1 MEQRYAELPVV
12 GMSCARC
19 AANVERTLKKKV
31 PGVLDA
37 SVNFATETAQVEYD
51 PDQVS
56 PDDMAE
62 AVKKAGFELVV
73 PKRSQSAQFPVLG
86 MTCTRCAANV
96 ERTLKKKVP
105 GVLDVSVNFA
115 SETAQVEYDPSLVG
129 PNEMAEAVKNAGY
142 ELVLPTEGG
151 LQTDVEQE
159 AREAELALQ
168 KRTFWVGVAFTLPL
182 FILSMGRDFGL
193 LGAWSHAPWV
203 GWLFLALATPVQFY
217 TGGGYYAGGYRSI
230 RSGGANMDV
239 LVALGSSVAYVYSIF
254 VLLVPG
260 LGTHVYFETSAVII
274 TLIKLGKLLE
284 AGAKGKASA
293 AIKKLMALAPKTA
306 RVLDADG
313 NETEI
318 PAEKVRP
325 GQKVL
330 VRPGEAFP
338 VDGMVVSGR
347 SAVNESNLTGESIPV
362 DKASGDKVFGSTLN
376 QEGLLTV
383 EATGVGV
390 DTALARI
397 IDLVRRAQ
405 GSKAPIQ
412 RLADKVSAVFVP
424 TIIGLALLTFL
435 IWLIAEGEFVP
446 AMVRMVAVLVIACPC
461 ALGLATPTAIMVGTG
476 LGAGRGILFKSSEA
490 LETAHRLEVVMLD
503 KTGTITKGEPVLTD
517 FNPLGS
523 AESDDLLALVA
534 GAESGSEHPL
544 AGAVVQG
551 AKDRGLTL
559 ARPEEFKA
567 VQGKG
572 LEALVSGRKV
582 LAGKPGWFR
591 ELGFMTDEAE
601 TLVSALAQEGKTV
614 MLAALDGEP
623 AAVFAV
629 ADELKPGSAEAVS
642 ALKQMGLEPHMI
654 TGDNEQTA
662 LAMAKKVGIE
672 KVEAE
677 VLPQHK
683 EQAVQ
688 KVQDQGRLVGMVGD
702 GVNDAPAL
710 ARADVGI
717 AMGGGTDVAMEAG
730 GVTLVG
736 GDLMGVAK
744 AIKLSRATMATIK
757 QNLFWAFFYNLILV
771 PVAAGVLHPL
781 PWVPHFIRDLHPVM
795 AAGAMAMSSVTVVLN
810 SLRLSRAKLD

>member
-1 MEQRYAELPVV
+1 MEQRHAELPVV

-37 SVNFATETAQVEYD
+37 SVNFATETAQVDYD
-51 PDQVS
+51 PGQVS
-56 PDDMAE
+56 PEDMAE

-73 PKRSQSAQFPVLG
+73 PKASQSAEFPVLG

-105 GVLDVSVNFA
+105 GVLDASVNFA
-115 SETAQVEYDPSLVG
+115 SETAHVEYDPARVS
-129 PNEMAEAVKNAGY
+129 PEDMAEAVKNAGY
-142 ELVLPTEGG
+142 ELVLPVDGG
-151 LQTDVEQE
+151 LQTDVEQQ
-159 AREAELALQ
+159 AREAVLAHQ
-168 KRTFWVGVAFTLPL
+168 KRTFVVGLIFTIPL
-182 FILSMGRDFGL
+182 FVLSMSRDFGL

-203 GWLFLALATPVQFY
+203 GWLFLVLATPVQFY
-217 TGGGYYAGGYRSI
+217 TGGGYYVGGFRSI

-239 LVALGSSVAYVYSIF
+239 LVALGSSVAYFYSIL
-254 VLLVPG
+254 VLLIPG
-260 LGTHVYFETSAVII
+260 LGSHVYFETSAVII

-306 RVLDADG
+306 RVLDDNG

-338 VDGMVVSGR
+338 VDGVVVSGR
-347 SAVNESNLTGESIPV
+347 SAVDESNLTGESIPV
-362 DKASGDKVFGSTLN
+362 DKTAGDKVFGSTVN

-383 EATGVGV
+383 EAIGVGA

-397 IDLVRRAQ
+397 IDLVRKAQ

-412 RLADKVSAVFVP
+412 RLADRVSAVFVP
-424 TIIGLALLTFL
+424 TIIGLALLTFF
-435 IWLIAEGEFVP
+435 IWWLAAGEFVP

-476 LGAGRGILFKSSEA
+476 LGAGQGILFKSSEA

-517 FNPLGS
+517 FTPLEDGD
-523 AESDDLLALVA
+523 ENELLALVA

-544 AGAVVQG
+544 AKAVVRG
-551 AKDRGLTL
+551 ARDRGLEL
-559 ARPEEFKA
+559 PRPEEFQAVKGMGLKA
-567 VQGKG
+567 VIM
-572 LEALVSGRKV
+572 GRKV
-582 LAGKPGWFR
+582 RAGKPGWFR
-591 ELGFMTDEAE
+591 EEGLLPAKAEA
-601 TLVSALAQEGKTV
+601 LIDGLSSKGKTV
-614 MLAALDGEP
+614 MLAAVEAKP

-629 ADELKPGSAEAVS
+629 ADEVKPGSAQAVA
-642 ALKQMGLEPHMI
+642 ALKEMGLEPRMI
-654 TGDNEQTA
+654 TGDNQQTA
-662 LAMAKKVGIE
+662 RAMAHKVGIE

-677 VLPQHK
+677 VLPEHK
-683 EQAVQ
+683 EEAVAQAQ
-688 KVQDQGRLVGMVGD
+688 AEGRLVAMVGD

-771 PVAAGVLHPL
+771 PLAAGVLHPL